1 MKKNNHFDYGK
12 FCIENQKI
20 KKPRTS
26 DQGKIIN
33 SWSDVF
39 ENANFVPIFHI
50 LKIYRPQNVYLRKGD
65 SPTFDRLIALKRILI
80 SI

>member
-1 MKKNNHFDYGK
+1 MGNSSYSVFSERNEKNNHFDYGK

-33 SWSDVF
+33 SRSDVF
-39 ENANFVPIFHI
+39 ENANFVPIFQI
-50 LKIYRPQNVYLRKGD
+50 
-65 SPTFDRLIALKRILI
+65 
-80 SI
+80 